1 MKSDDEGEEEEVRDS
16 WGEHKYLPA
25 SAMVLR
31 FMTGEVVRF
40 ARDRGTSGAKDVKD
54 ILKILHD

>member
-1 MKSDDEGEEEEVRDS
+1 MKSDDEGEEEVGER
-16 WGEHKYLPA
+16 WGEPKYLPA

-40 ARDRGTSGAKDVKD
+40 ARDRGTSGAEDVKD
-54 ILKILHD
+54 ILKILDD